1 MVSVCQVWPSCK
13 PMAFESG
20 HSRTPRGAN
29 QAWFVRN
36 NSSGA
41 VALRS
46 KRWQGP
52 RPRPPLWKAGT
63 SNSRPPTLMR
73 LNADGSSRGS
83 TRRLAA
89 RRAAISGVA
98 PNPTAISSSR
108 QIPSKSRG
116 LQNAFDAVFSCRMA
130 FRESDH
136 DEYFRGQRPVGSQTL
151 TLQREGNIGGS
162 ARPVA
167 ARLGTRRRKISNP
180 SRPPLTSPFRNRESY
195 YAAVKNDFAEPEETL
210 SASLILETRT

>member
-1 MVSVCQVWPSCK
+1 
-13 PMAFESG
+13 
-20 HSRTPRGAN
+20 
-29 QAWFVRN
+29 
-36 NSSGA
+36 
-41 VALRS
+41 
-46 KRWQGP
+46 
-52 RPRPPLWKAGT
+52 
-63 SNSRPPTLMR
+63 
-73 LNADGSSRGS
+73 
-83 TRRLAA
+83 
-89 RRAAISGVA
+89 
-98 PNPTAISSSR
+98 
-108 QIPSKSRG
+108 
-116 LQNAFDAVFSCRMA
+116 MA